1 MASSGGRRH
10 FGRVDPFCLFIVLPL
25 VLIAGVMVWG
35 GLAWVG
41 IVVIAFAG
49 IVVLIDSWMNR
60 PLPFEV
66 PDEGD
71 YDYDPPAS
79 GPGRRSY

>member
-25 VLIAGVMVWG
+25 VLIAGILVWG
-35 GLAWVG
+35 GLGWVG
-41 IVVIAFAG
+41 AVVIVCAA
-49 IVVLIDSWMNR
+49 IVILIDSWTNR
-60 PLPFEV
+60 PLPFTV
-66 PDEGD
+66 PDED
-71 YDYDPPAS
+71 YDYEPPP

>member
-10 FGRVDPFCLFIVLPL
+10 FGRVDPFCLFMVLPL
-25 VLIAGVMVWG
+25 VLIAGILIWG

-41 IVVIAFAG
+41 VVVIVIAG
-49 IVVLIDSWMNR
+49 IVVLVDSWTNR
-60 PLPFEV
+60 PLPFDV
-66 PDEGD
+66 PEDD

-79 GPGRRSY
+79 GNRAY